1 MLIDNYK
8 FFKTLTDE
16 QENQFKKFSKEFLK
30 KCLFFLT
37 KHELI
42 FIKKVWK
49 KWNVYVLQSRT

>member
-16 QENQFKKFSKEFLK
+16 QENQFKKFSKELKK
-30 KCLFFLT
+30 KCLFFLA

-42 FIKKVWK
+42 FIKKV
-49 KWNVYVLQSRT
+49 